1 MDSRKCTAVFPVIE
15 PIISWLKG
23 PLIPHFMKPSSY
35 ASLNVRKK
43 KENSGGRGR
52 PVLRRNH
59 CWRRKAFFEL
69 KAGICLFSG
78 DDVPV
83 LLFESNGSLVYSPT
97 VKIFSGHHSAME
109 KRLQEMK
116 EKRENLS
123 PTCKCLH
130 CPPDKPGNKIHFF
143 VFVFVH
149 TQSLTYQFIVASG
162 IQDGTAKGTVVVLA

>member
-1 MDSRKCTAVFPVIE
+1 MSERKRKTLGVGAGLSLGG
-15 PIISWLKG
+15 II
-23 PLIPHFMKPSSY
+23 
-35 ASLNVRKK
+35 V
-43 KENSGGRGR
+43 EGGR
-52 PVLRRNH
+52 H
-59 CWRRKAFFEL
+59 FFEL

-143 VFVFVH
+143 VFVFIHRV
-149 TQSLTYQFIVASG
+149 
-162 IQDGTAKGTVVVLA
+162 